1 MCEDVPKLMLGVDEL
16 VFNWSYPI
24 APCSAV
30 KTYEG
35 ERADDW

>member
-1 MCEDVPKLMLGVDEL
+1 MCEDVPKLMLRVDEL
-16 VFNWSYPI
+16 VFDWCLTHST
-24 APCSAV
+24 CSAV